1 MDIRVQ
7 LGLLNKVI
15 RVVRVVVKAEA
26 AVAQVPRVEYG
37 QHQVQL

>member
-15 RVVRVVVKAEA
+15 QVAQVVVKAG
-26 AVAQVPRVEYG
+26 AVAVQEPRVEYG
-37 QHQVQL
+37 QHQVPL